1 MNPGSGLSD
10 TSNTGNTLRPYL
22 RRKKSSFGETKVAVI
37 GTDGVGKSGKCS
49 SVLVFQWSSVP
60 MFQCS
65 GDLMLKIPVFLC
77 SSVLM
82 FPCFSFPLFQCSSVP
97 MFQCSGDLMLK
108 IPVFLCSSV
117 LVILC

>member
-49 SVLVFQWSSVP
+49 SVLV
-60 MFQCS
+60 
-65 GDLMLKIPVFLC
+65 
-77 SSVLM
+77 
-82 FPCFSFPLFQCSSVP
+82 
-97 MFQCSGDLMLK
+97 
-108 IPVFLCSSV
+108 
-117 LVILC
+117 ILC